1 MTNNKQPAN
10 WVHSFNIPEQ
20 ALRVY
25 VSEKGAFK
33 IVTMQPS
40 GEERFMLCLQPA
52 HVEAL
57 VNAAGDIGN
66 FLTSPEYKAIEAN
79 KPLVKERQ
87 KIATQLEREKN
98 KAVLN
103 AQAALENLKRFE
115 EQLAQFKTKVG

>member
-1 MTNNKQPAN
+1 MTQTNKPQAN
-10 WVHSFNIPEQ
+10 WVHSFNLPEQ

-33 IVTMQPS
+33 IVTIQPS

-52 HVEAL
+52 HVEAI

-66 FLTSPEYKAIEAN
+66 FLSSPEYKAIEAN

-87 KIATQLEREKN
+87 KVATQMEREKD
-98 KAVLN
+98 KAMRN
-103 AQAALENLKRFE
+103 AAAAI
-115 EQLAQFKTKVG
+115 EQLQRLGLTLTPKVG

>member
-1 MTNNKQPAN
+1 MTNTNKPQAN
-10 WVHSFNIPEQ
+10 WVHSFNIPDQ

-66 FLTSPEYKAIEAN
+66 FLSSPEYKAIEAN

-87 KIATQLEREKN
+87 KIATQLEREKD
-98 KAVLN
+98 KAMRN
-103 AQAALENLKRFE
+103 AQAAIEALNRLG
-115 EQLAQFKTKVG
+115 LTVTPKVG